1 MLVELAAQTGF
12 FITWIIIAALAVLLM
27 IIMSG
32 LLFWRDYANPTFER
46 WQRKN
51 DPTYPSP
58 LMVRREALQMLKGVL
73 SASFCPALA
82 LYLVESGWSKAYAGL
97 GGHSVAYL
105 IFTFFVIWIGS
116 DLYEWAYHRLG
127 HTAKFWWQQHKGH
140 HVFFNPTPFAVIADD
155 HADQFL
161 RSVPLL
167 AIPLLMPVNMDL
179 LFLTYGTFFYGYGVY
194 LHWGHEATYPDAHHP
209 WINTSFQHWVH
220 HAKSRLYKP
229 MHTGF
234 FFKLWDQ
241 LAGSVYEAPP
251 ETCLCARCS
260 LARGER
266 TRAEFDAI
274 PKPDYRPLLRPS
286 FWLSGHPDSK
296 DSHLPAPAAQPDRAA

>member
-1 MLVELAAQTGF
+1 VIAVRLDDHHVGPALLASTTAH
-12 FITWIIIAALAVLLM
+12 
-27 IIMSG
+27 
-32 LLFWRDYANPTFER
+32 PTFER
-46 WQRKN
+46 WQQQV
-51 DPTYPSP
+51 DPTQFPSP
-58 LMVRREALQMLKGVL
+58 QMVRREVLQMLKGVL

-105 IFTFFVIWIGS
+105 VFTFFVIWIGS

-241 LAGSVYEAPP
+241 LAGSVYDAPP

-260 LARGER
+260 VARGER
-266 TRAEFDAI
+266 TPRRVRRDPQARLLGPALPFVLVAWR
-274 PKPDYRPLLRPS
+274 PPSLGGAPRGVSSARGRRRGGCSRPL
-286 FWLSGHPDSK
+286 G
-296 DSHLPAPAAQPDRAA
+296 